1 MVKTLHFHCRGHR
14 FDPWLGKFHIPH
26 DVAGKKKKKRTKMH
40 PGGAS
45 EEIWMG
51 HCCGLNCVSRK
62 ICMFKSEPPVPQNV
76 SAFGDGPLT

>member
-1 MVKTLHFHCRGHR
+1 
-14 FDPWLGKFHIPH
+14 
-26 DVAGKKKKKRTKMH
+26 MH